1 MTEGDAA
8 KDRAI
13 PAGGTSPPAS
23 ALWKNRYLI
32 EKEIGRGG
40 FGVVYLARDQQLLSK
55 PVVIKVLQDE
65 TNPDPYFQKKFQQEI
80 EALARIDHPGVVGV
94 LDVGETPD
102 GKPFLVMQF
111 VEGVTL
117 RSEISKDGMELRRVA
132 HIMRQVGQAL
142 GAAHDKGVYHR
153 DLKPEN
159 IMLTRSSE
167 TEEYVKLIDFGIAA
181 VRDSQVVAQSLP
193 SKVVGTL
200 SYMAPEQVM
209 GKGSPSS
216 DIYALGVI
224 AFEMLTGQR
233 PEASWEGVA
242 KKPREWR
249 AEIPEGAQQVILQ
262 ALSYQP
268 EKRLAKPREFG
279 DQMARG
285 LGFEPTITSPLPA
298 VAVVLPAPQ
307 PSSSAGLEMA
317 YVLFMDIVA
326 YSKMSMGLQSQRI
339 TDLVNIVRET
349 PTYKRAQQ
357 SDQIIS
363 LPTGDG
369 MALVFFQ
376 NPTSA
381 VECATEISR
390 ALKTNPEIKLRM
402 GVHSGPVYRIADIN
416 TNRNVAG
423 GGINLAQRVMD
434 CGDAGHILVSKAV
447 ADILGQLGDWEPM
460 LHDLGEA
467 EVKHGVKV
475 NVVNFYT
482 GEVGNAQLPEKLR
495 QSREL
500 AALPSPAAAPA
511 ASLPQVVQKTVAQ
524 PAPLPVPQAMPQ
536 PVAQYAPAAAPKK
549 SGTGVLVAVGVAVV
563 VVVAS
568 VAAFMFRSSFSGG
581 GGSSPTSSDT
591 PTSQSSVGPT
601 GGAPAAIPPSGSP
614 PANPPAASSLAP
626 QPAPSS
632 QPASAAAP
640 PAQAAAT
647 AAQQAQPLTIP
658 GRPAATRVLQRLESQ
673 AQSAQQ
679 AQPESAQPSANAP
692 AAAAPAGASAAERAA
707 LQEARERLIQL
718 TARAVSAGRT
728 IRNMEQQQARQGVG
742 MRGDMAAARDS
753 MEFLMGEAKDAIE
766 ARDFDTA
773 KRNMDLAERALEK
786 LEGFLGR

>member
-8 KDRAI
+8 KGRSV
-13 PAGGTSPPAS
+13 PAGGTPQPAS

-32 EKEIGRGG
+32 EKELGRGG

-65 TNPDPYFQKKFQQEI
+65 TTPDPYFQKKFQQEI

-233 PEASWEGVA
+233 PEVSWEGVA

-249 AEIPEGAQQVILQ
+249 QDVPEAAQQVILQ

-298 VAVVLPAPQ
+298 VPVVVPAPQ

-326 YSKMSMGLQSQRI
+326 YSKLPMDLQSRRI
-339 TDLVNIVRET
+339 TELVEIVRNTAE
-349 PTYKRAQQ
+349 YQRAQQ
-357 SDQIIS
+357 SDQIVS

-376 NPTSA
+376 NPA
-381 VECATEISR
+381 APVECATEISR
-390 ALKTNPEIKLRM
+390 ALKSRPEIQLRM
-402 GVHSGPVYRIADIN
+402 GVHTGPVYRIADIN

-434 CGDAGHILVSKAV
+434 CGDAGHILLSKTV
-447 ADILGQLGDWEPM
+447 ADILGQLSDWEPL

-495 QSREL
+495 QSREIA
-500 AALPSPAAAPA
+500 AALPAPAAAPA
-511 ASLPQVVQKTVAQ
+511 APLPQVVQKTVAQ
-524 PAPLPVPQAMPQ
+524 PAPQSGQLAVPHAMPQ
-536 PVAQYAPAAAPKK
+536 PVAQYAPAAAPAK
-549 SGTGVLVAVGVAVV
+549 SGKGVLVAVGVAVV

-568 VAAFMFRSSFSGG
+568 VAAFMFRSSFVGG
-581 GGSSPTSSDT
+581 GGTSPTRSDT

-601 GGAPAAIPPSGSP
+601 GGPPAAIPPSGPP
-614 PANPPAASSLAP
+614 PATPPAASSVAP
-626 QPAPSS
+626 QPAPLSQPAAPVATAPTPSS
-632 QPASAAAP
+632 QPASSATKPAQTAAAAVAPQVQQQTVSATP
-640 PAQAAAT
+640 PA
-647 AAQQAQPLTIP
+647 
-658 GRPAATRVLQRLESQ
+658 
-673 AQSAQQ
+673 
-679 AQPESAQPSANAP
+679 AP
-692 AAAAPAGASAAERAA
+692 AAASPEPAAPARPTAADSAPIFQARQRMIQLAARAA
-707 LQEARERLIQL
+707 AVAR
-718 TARAVSAGRT
+718 TV
-728 IRNMEQQQARQGVG
+728 RNMEQQQARQGVG

-753 MEFLMGEAKDAIE
+753 MEFLMAETKDAIE

-773 KRNMDLAERALEK
+773 NRNMDLAERAIEK

>member
-285 LGFEPTITSPLPA
+285 LGF
-298 VAVVLPAPQ
+298 
-307 PSSSAGLEMA
+307 
-317 YVLFMDIVA
+317 
-326 YSKMSMGLQSQRI
+326 
-339 TDLVNIVRET
+339 
-349 PTYKRAQQ
+349 
-357 SDQIIS
+357 
-363 LPTGDG
+363 
-369 MALVFFQ
+369 
-376 NPTSA
+376 
-381 VECATEISR
+381 
-390 ALKTNPEIKLRM
+390 
-402 GVHSGPVYRIADIN
+402 
-416 TNRNVAG
+416 
-423 GGINLAQRVMD
+423 
-434 CGDAGHILVSKAV
+434 
-447 ADILGQLGDWEPM
+447 
-460 LHDLGEA
+460 
-467 EVKHGVKV
+467 
-475 NVVNFYT
+475 
-482 GEVGNAQLPEKLR
+482 
-495 QSREL
+495 
-500 AALPSPAAAPA
+500 
-511 ASLPQVVQKTVAQ
+511 
-524 PAPLPVPQAMPQ
+524 
-536 PVAQYAPAAAPKK
+536 
-549 SGTGVLVAVGVAVV
+549 
-563 VVVAS
+563 
-568 VAAFMFRSSFSGG
+568 
-581 GGSSPTSSDT
+581 
-591 PTSQSSVGPT
+591 
-601 GGAPAAIPPSGSP
+601 
-614 PANPPAASSLAP
+614 
-626 QPAPSS
+626 
-632 QPASAAAP
+632 
-640 PAQAAAT
+640 
-647 AAQQAQPLTIP
+647 
-658 GRPAATRVLQRLESQ
+658 
-673 AQSAQQ
+673 
-679 AQPESAQPSANAP
+679 
-692 AAAAPAGASAAERAA
+692 
-707 LQEARERLIQL
+707 
-718 TARAVSAGRT
+718 
-728 IRNMEQQQARQGVG
+728 
-742 MRGDMAAARDS
+742 
-753 MEFLMGEAKDAIE
+753 
-766 ARDFDTA
+766 
-773 KRNMDLAERALEK
+773 
-786 LEGFLGR
+786 